1 MAITVN
7 IGVTSSEKRALTK
20 SFSTTKSVS
29 GALHNQSNI
38 VNPSVLCK
46 CNAESVAR
54 CNYMTI
60 PDFGRKY
67 FITDITAVSNDLCIV
82 SGHCDVLSTYAS
94 QIRSNTAV
102 VARSATDGNW
112 NLYLT
117 DPMMK
122 VNNQTT
128 TIIKNSGFKSFP
140 KDKFSI
146 MLITMG

>member
-1 MAITVN
+1 MSFSVT
-7 IGVTSSEKRALTK
+7 IGRTSSEKRALDKTV
-20 SFSTTKSVS
+20 STVKTCTGV
-29 GALHNQSNI
+29 LQNESNV

-46 CNAESVAR
+46 CSASSIATA
-54 CNYMTI
+54 NYMTI
-60 PDFGRKY
+60 SDFGRKY

-82 SGHCDVLSTYAS
+82 TGHCDVLSTYAS
-94 QIRSNTAV
+94 GIRANTAV

-128 TIIKNSGFKSFP
+128 TIIKNNGFKSFP

>member
-1 MAITVN
+1 MSITVN

-20 SFSTTKSVS
+20 SVSTTKSVT
-29 GALHNQSNI
+29 GTLHNESNI
-38 VNPSVLCK
+38 VDPSILCK
-46 CNAESVAR
+46 CSATSIAT

-60 PDFGRKY
+60 SEFGRKY

-82 SGHCDVLSTYAS
+82 TGHCDVLSTYAS

-128 TIIKNSGFKSFP
+128 TIIKNNGFKAFP
-140 KDKFSI
+140 KDKFTI